1 MTGNGSVPRPPRI
14 RLGVLEAA
22 FLIWAAVA
30 VLLVLPAAATGF
42 DDDDGGVHEPA
53 FDALASEGILEGTEC
68 GEGLICPHESFR
80 RWIMAVWMV
89 RALDE
94 FPSAA
99 PTRFAD
105 VDPGAWWS
113 PYVERL
119 AELRITLGC
128 STEPARYCPDDPVSR
143 GQMATF
149 LARAF
154 DLAPAPVAGFTDTAG
169 NTHEAAINDL
179 AAAGITAG
187 CSTEPA
193 RYCPDDPVSRGQMA
207 TLLARALNLVPLPEP
222 IGGAGPGA
230 GFTAVATGGG
240 HACGLRADGTI
251 IC

>member
-105 VDPGAWWS
+105 VDPGRRVVVA
-113 PYVERL
+113 L
-119 AELRITLGC
+119 CGT
-128 STEPARYCPDDPVSR
+128 SR
-143 GQMATF
+143 
-149 LARAF
+149 R
-154 DLAPAPVAGFTDTAG
+154 V
-169 NTHEAAINDL
+169 THHPDL
-179 AAAGITAG
+179 AAAGMLHRTGPILPRRPG
-187 CSTEPA
+187 EPGT
-193 RYCPDDPVSRGQMA
+193 DGH
-207 TLLARALNLVPLPEP
+207 LARPRPQPRSLTRTHRRSRTRRR
-222 IGGAGPGA
+222 IHR
-230 GFTAVATGGG
+230 GG
-240 HACGLRADGTI
+240 HRRRARMWSAGRRNDHLLR
-251 IC
+251 